1 VTIVDENI
9 PSDISCVLTRIITQG
24 DQKRGLSSFLSTE
37 KYSIGFHNWVISII
51 IKKQMKPWFS
61 HEPLERVGEML
72 WVLFSKCL
80 VLIPQNSSN

>member
-1 VTIVDENI
+1 MTIVDENI

-51 IKKQMKPWFS
+51 IKKTNETMVFS
-61 HEPLERVGEML
+61 WASGKSGRNAMGPFFQVFGTYPT
-72 WVLFSKCL
+72 K
-80 VLIPQNSSN
+80 Q